1 MDFVLEALFAVEEVI
16 VGGVRR
22 GAWEQQALLWLEKPG
37 RLHVCFRWALG
48 QADSLL
54 ARMKRSVLKGG
65 VVSRMHGG
73 AGKRSPARTL
83 PLLAAGVLVA
93 GLIAGCGGG
102 SSSTGTASVPISP
115 AVAPTKGSASK
126 VDAVAHV
133 SHTPISKASYQHW
146 LAVETALGA
155 AGSPA
160 HQALGFLITSEW
172 VLGEAGA
179 RGVSVS
185 EAEVKQRYAQL
196 VHESFPKAGSLQ
208 KYLAKSGET
217 EADLLAR
224 IRVEL
229 LASKIAA
236 EVAAGK
242 SAAQRSALLTAFENN
257 FHARWKSYT
266 SCEPGYVMEDCKQYK
281 GKPENLTATSSSSKA
296 SSSAASSNSSSSS
309 SSSSSN
315 ASGEVYTAPGA
326 FSISSPAFERNG
338 AIPVSYTC
346 AGAGASPA
354 LSWQKVPGKA
364 AELFLFVIDESSS
377 SSEGG
382 IRWVVGGIEPS
393 STGVAA
399 GKVPPGGIVGTNTAG
414 KAAYSPICP
423 AKGKSD
429 TIEFVM
435 YALSKKISISPGF
448 QPSIAEAQYGSHKLL
463 MGSAAVT
470 YGIASR

>member
-1 MDFVLEALFAVEEVI
+1 
-16 VGGVRR
+16 
-22 GAWEQQALLWLEKPG
+22 
-37 RLHVCFRWALG
+37 
-48 QADSLL
+48 
-54 ARMKRSVLKGG
+54 MKRSVLKVG
-65 VVSRMHGG
+65 VVARLHRG
-73 AGKRSPARTL
+73 ASGRSSARALSLPAVA
-83 PLLAAGVLVA
+83 LLAAS
-93 GLIAGCGGG
+93 LIAGCGGG
-102 SSSTGTASVPISP
+102 SSSTGTASVPVSP
-115 AVAPTKGSASK
+115 AAAPTKGSASN
-126 VDAVAHV
+126 VDAVAYV
-133 SHTPISKASYQHW
+133 SHTPIPKASYQHW

-185 EAEVKQRYAQL
+185 EAEVKQRFTQL

-224 IRVEL
+224 IRIEL

-236 EVAAGK
+236 EVTAGK
-242 SAAQRSALLTAFENN
+242 SRTQRTALLTAFEND
-257 FHARWKSYT
+257 FHAHWKSYT
-266 SCEPGYVMEDCKQYK
+266 SCEPGYVMEDCRQYK
-281 GKPENLTATSSSSKA
+281 GKPEDLTATSSSGKTSG
-296 SSSAASSNSSSSS
+296 SAASSSSS
-309 SSSSSN
+309 SSSSSASS

-326 FSISSPAFERNG
+326 FSISSPAFARNG

-346 AGAGASPA
+346 AGAGTSPA
-354 LSWQKVPGKA
+354 LSWQKVPAKA
-364 AELFLFVIDESSS
+364 AELFLFVIDENSSG
-377 SSEGG
+377 SEGG
-382 IRWVVGGIEPS
+382 IRWVVGGIEPG

-448 QPSIAEAQYGSHKLL
+448 RPAAAEAQYGSHKLL

>member
-1 MDFVLEALFAVEEVI
+1 M
-16 VGGVRR
+16 
-22 GAWEQQALLWLEKPG
+22 
-37 RLHVCFRWALG
+37 
-48 QADSLL
+48 
-54 ARMKRSVLKGG
+54 KGG
-65 VVSRMHGG
+65 AVSRMRRGT
-73 AGKRSPARTL
+73 SVCLPAL
-83 PLLAAGVLVA
+83 SLLLAAGLV
-93 GLIAGCGGG
+93 AGCGGG
-102 SSSTGTASVPISP
+102 SSSTNTASVPSSP
-115 AVAPTKGSASK
+115 AAAPTQGGSS
-126 VDAVAHV
+126 VDAVAYV
-133 SHTPISKASYQHW
+133 SHTPISKASFKHW

-155 AGSPA
+155 ASSPA

-172 VLGEAGA
+172 VLGEAAA

-185 EAEVKQRYAQL
+185 EAEVKQRFAQL
-196 VHESFPKAGSLQ
+196 VHESFPKAGSLE

-224 IRVEL
+224 IKVEL

-236 EVAAGK
+236 KVVAGK
-242 SAAQRSALLTAFENN
+242 SAAQRGALLTAFESD
-257 FHARWKSYT
+257 FRTHWKSYT

-281 GKPENLTATSSSSKA
+281 GQPEDLAAKSSSSKG
-296 SSSAASSNSSSSS
+296 SSSTTPSSGSSSSRSSTS
-309 SSSSSN
+309 SSDAN

-346 AGAGASPA
+346 AGVGTSPA
-354 LSWQKVPGKA
+354 LTWQKVPAKA
-364 AELFLFVIDESSS
+364 AELFLFVIDDNSSG
-377 SSEGG
+377 SEGG

-399 GKVPPGGIVGTNTAG
+399 GKVPAGGIVGTNTAG

-435 YALSKKISISPGF
+435 YALSKKLQLSPGF
-448 QPSIAEAQYGSHKLL
+448 QPATAEAQYGSHKLL
-463 MGSAAVT
+463 IGSAAVT

>member
-1 MDFVLEALFAVEEVI
+1 LKG
-16 VGGVRR
+16 VGVARVRR
-22 GAWEQQALLWLEKPG
+22 GMGVYVP
-37 RLHVCFRWALG
+37 VFT
-48 QADSLL
+48 LL
-54 ARMKRSVLKGG
+54 AV
-65 VVSRMHGG
+65 
-73 AGKRSPARTL
+73 
-83 PLLAAGVLVA
+83 
-93 GLIAGCGGG
+93 GLISGCGGG
-102 SSSTGTASVPISP
+102 SSSTNAVSVPSSP
-115 AVAPTKGSASK
+115 AAAPTQGSASS
-126 VDAVAHV
+126 VDAVAFVAHM
-133 SHTPISKASYQHW
+133 PISKASYQHW

-160 HQALGFLITSEW
+160 HQALGFLITSQW
-172 VLGEAGA
+172 VIGEAAA

-185 EAEVKQRYAQL
+185 EAEVKQRFAQL

-224 IRVEL
+224 IKVEL

-236 EVAAGK
+236 EVTAGK
-242 SAAQRSALLTAFENN
+242 STAQRSAFLTAFENS
-257 FHARWKSYT
+257 FHVHWKNYT
-266 SCEPGYVMEDCKQYK
+266 SCEPGYVMEDCKQYN
-281 GKPENLTATSSSSKA
+281 GKPEDLTAKSSSRKA
-296 SSSAASSNSSSSS
+296 SSSAPSSSSAS
-309 SSSSSN
+309 SSSTDSN

-346 AGAGASPA
+346 AGAGISPA
-354 LSWQKVPGKA
+354 LSWQKVPAKA
-364 AELFLFVIDESSS
+364 AELFLFVIDDDSSG
-377 SSEGG
+377 SEGG
-382 IRWVVGGIEPS
+382 IRWVVGGIDPS
-393 STGVAA
+393 STGVTA
-399 GKVPPGGIVGTNTAG
+399 GKVPAGGVVGTNTAG

-435 YALSKKISISPGF
+435 YALSKKLELSPGF
-448 QPSIAEAQYGSHKLL
+448 QPSSAEAQYGSHKLL

>member
-1 MDFVLEALFAVEEVI
+1 VCLPAL
-16 VGGVRR
+16 
-22 GAWEQQALLWLEKPG
+22 
-37 RLHVCFRWALG
+37 
-48 QADSLL
+48 SLL
-54 ARMKRSVLKGG
+54 A
-65 VVSRMHGG
+65 
-73 AGKRSPARTL
+73 
-83 PLLAAGVLVA
+83 A

-102 SSSTGTASVPISP
+102 SSSTTTASVPSSP
-115 AVAPTKGSASK
+115 AAAPTQGTASG
-126 VDAVAHV
+126 VDAVAYV
-133 SHTPISKASYQHW
+133 SHTPISKASFKHW

-172 VLGEAGA
+172 VLGEAAA
-179 RGVSVS
+179 RGISVS
-185 EAEVKQRYAQL
+185 EAEVKQRFAQL
-196 VHESFPKAGSLQ
+196 VHESFPKAGSLE

-224 IRVEL
+224 IKVEL

-236 EVAAGK
+236 KITAGK
-242 SAAQRSALLTAFENN
+242 SAAQRSTLLAAFESD
-257 FHARWKSYT
+257 FHTHWRSYT

-281 GKPENLTATSSSSKA
+281 GKPEDLTATSSSGKA
-296 SSSAASSNSSSSS
+296 SGPGTSSRGSSSRSSGSNS
-309 SSSSSN
+309 
-315 ASGEVYTAPGA
+315 SGEVYTAPGA

-346 AGAGASPA
+346 AGAGISPA
-354 LSWQKVPGKA
+354 LSWQKAPAKA
-364 AELFLFVIDESSS
+364 AELFLFVIDDNSNG
-377 SSEGG
+377 SEGG

-399 GKVPPGGIVGTNTAG
+399 GKIPAGGIVGTNTAG

-429 TIEFVM
+429 TVEFVM

-448 QPSIAEAQYGSHKLL
+448 QPTTAEAQYGSRKLL

-470 YGIASR
+470 YGVASR

>member
-1 MDFVLEALFAVEEVI
+1 
-16 VGGVRR
+16 
-22 GAWEQQALLWLEKPG
+22 
-37 RLHVCFRWALG
+37 
-48 QADSLL
+48 
-54 ARMKRSVLKGG
+54 MKRGVLKGG
-65 VVSRMHGG
+65 
-73 AGKRSPARTL
+73 ALAPKRKGTSACL
-83 PLLAAGVLVA
+83 PVLLLFTA

-102 SSSTGTASVPISP
+102 SPSTNTASVPSSP
-115 AVAPTKGSASK
+115 AAAPTQGSTSS
-126 VDAVAHV
+126 VDAVAYV

-172 VLGEAGA
+172 VLGEATA
-179 RGVSVS
+179 RGVSIS
-185 EAEVKQRYAQL
+185 EAEVKQRFAQL

-208 KYLAKSGET
+208 KYLAKSDQT

-224 IRVEL
+224 IKVEL
-229 LASKIAA
+229 LASRIAA
-236 EVAAGK
+236 KVSAGK
-242 SAAQRSALLTAFENN
+242 SAAQRSASLTAFENA
-257 FHARWKSYT
+257 FHAHWKNYT
-266 SCEPGYVMEDCKQYK
+266 SCQPGYVMEDCKQYK
-281 GKPENLTATSSSSKA
+281 GKPEELNAKSSSGRGSSSTSSSGGSSA
-296 SSSAASSNSSSSS
+296 SRSTSSSD
-309 SSSSSN
+309 SN
-315 ASGEVYTAPGA
+315 ASGEVYTAPGT

-346 AGAGASPA
+346 AGAGISPA
-354 LSWQKVPGKA
+354 LSWQKVPAKA
-364 AELFLFVIDESSS
+364 AELFLFVIDDNSSG
-377 SSEGG
+377 SEGG

-399 GKVPPGGIVGTNTAG
+399 GKLPAGGIVGTNTAG

-429 TIEFVM
+429 TVEFVM
-435 YALSKKISISPGF
+435 YALSKKLQLSPGF
-448 QPSIAEAQYGSHKLL
+448 QPTSAEVQYGSHKLL